1 MIQNFSG
8 CLNPFKY
15 QNFFAQ
21 IEHFTDSQKKSLA
34 QLKRCITHAQSL
46 LSFSSIIV
54 KARNCYYVHINCL
67 WLKFQAWPP

>member
-34 QLKRCITHAQSL
+34 KN
-46 LSFSSIIV
+46 F
-54 KARNCYYVHINCL
+54 N
-67 WLKFQAWPP
+67 

>member
-21 IEHFTDSQKKSLA
+21 IEHFTDSQKTSLA
-34 QLKRCITHAQSL
+34 KNFNWNVALHIRNHYFRSLWL
-46 LSFSSIIV
+46 LSKPEIVTMFISIV
-54 KARNCYYVHINCL
+54 
-67 WLKFQAWPP
+67 FG